1 MASKKRKSET
11 PANEEEWRD
20 VVGYES
26 LYQVSNLGR
35 VKELL
40 PGQEQDIDE
49 DTLENEKWKD
59 IAGCGGEY
67 QVSTQGRVRKLLG
80 KGKIWMLEQHEDAD
94 GYLWVSVMRHG
105 EAESVFVHVLV
116 AEAFVPRPWLN

>member
-1 MASKKRKSET
+1 MSSRKQKRET
-11 PANEEEWRD
+11 PANEEWRD

-40 PGQEQDIDE
+40 PGQEQDADQE
-49 DTLENEKWKD
+49 AMENEVWKD
-59 IAGCGGEY
+59 IAGCSGEY

-80 KGKIWMLEQHEDAD
+80 KSKIWMLQQYPDEE
-94 GYLWVSVMRHG
+94 GYLWVNLMRHG
-105 EAESVFVHVLV
+105 VAEAAFVHVLV
-116 AEAFVPRPWLN
+116 ADAFLPKPWLN